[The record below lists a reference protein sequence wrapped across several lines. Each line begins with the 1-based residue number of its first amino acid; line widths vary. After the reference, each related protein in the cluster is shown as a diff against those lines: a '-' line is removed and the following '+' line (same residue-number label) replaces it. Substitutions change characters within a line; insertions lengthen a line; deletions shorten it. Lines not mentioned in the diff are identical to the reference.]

1 MEANEIIELLRGGEA
16 FAAAPQ
22 AALERVAAVAEE
34 RELFAGQELIAQG
47 ASGESLWI
55 LLEGDLEV
63 LVSGQVAN
71 RIDQRGEVLGQIS
84 AVSQTPATATVIA
97 LTAGRALRI
106 PHDKLHEAML
116 AHPELAASMLRSM
129 AKYLGRL

>member
-1 MEANEIIELLRGGEA
+1 METQEVIELLRGGEA
-16 FAAAPQ
+16 FASAPQ
-22 AALERVAAVAEE
+22 AALERLAAAAEATD
-34 RELFAGQELIAQG
+34 LFAGQELIAQG

-55 LLEGDLEV
+55 LLEGELEV
-63 LVSGQVAN
+63 LVGGQVAN
-71 RIDQRGEVLGQIS
+71 RIDRRGEVLGQIS

-97 LTAGRALRI
+97 LTAGSALRI

-129 AKYLGRL
+129 AQYLGRL

>member
-1 MEANEIIELLRGGEA
+1 MDSHETVELLRGGEA

-22 AALERVAAVAEE
+22 SALERLAAVAEE

-47 ASGESLWI
+47 ASGESVWV
-55 LLEGDLEV
+55 LLEGELEV
-63 LVSGQVAN
+63 LVNGEVAN
-71 RIDQRGEVLGQIS
+71 CIDQRGEVLGQIS
-84 AVSQTPATATVIA
+84 AVSRTPATATVVA

-106 PHDKLHEAML
+106 PHDRLHEAML

-129 AKYLGRL
+129 GKYLGRL